1 MSYTALRP
9 PVRIATLLLAIA
21 AVLAAAPRPR
31 APRLPV
37 RARQL
42 GDAPSASGRPLP
54 AVAAQ
59 AQRPTGASKVGRL
72 SRLPA
77 AVGRALA
84 RPSLQFVPNRGQA
97 PRGVRFTAQGPNY
110 TLHLSARAAQLA
122 LAGGVKV
129 QLRLRGAGNAA
140 IAGADRQ
147 PTRYAFFQA
156 RRSIRNVPSFARVVY
171 RGVYPGINLVFRS
184 REGKLEYDWRLA
196 AGADA
201 AAIRLRLS
209 GYQALA
215 IRPSGGI
222 EIRTAAGA
230 VRMLRPRAFQGG
242 RPVAV
247 RYRLG
252 RGGAVALQLGRY
264 DHQRPLVI
272 DPLVVVTVSGTQG
285 AFTAGTATAV
295 AVDASGNAWVAGGCY
310 LQEYSSSGVQLQQ
323 DNIAGV
329 AACTVSG
336 VAMDGAGN
344 LYATGMARPNAGFPA
359 TTSEETLPTYT
370 GPTPYLLMFKPSTQT
385 LEYADYFEGAQCL
398 ATPSAIAA
406 SASGDVY
413 VAGGEVAATPAQLAS
428 CLNWDPVVAT
438 LADGSAYTGGSFYNP
453 DAINIYENGSPTFG
467 VLSTP
472 FVVKFIPFVDNG
484 QVSPAVVYVAPSGDE
499 GFATLLGGAGYGT
512 ATGIAVANGLVYV
525 SGTSAVGGQMP
536 FPLVSPLPNQGA
548 GLDGF
553 VAAITDAPVPSLPCV
568 PTVASPGDGNCHGIL
583 FSTPIPGTNSA
594 AGVAADQFGDVF
606 VAGTAGA
613 SFATVNPLP
622 AANNGQT
629 GPCSGPAGAPPTNT
643 QEAYAVGLNPN
654 SANGLT
660 TPGLTTEFA
669 TFLGVTGYGQAEC
682 TSANGLALDPPGNLY
697 VFGQSGGEFSG
708 GTTEQYPRDF
718 LYDLQLSG
726 GALSGAYGLSFQDSF
741 PEQSGVFYP
750 LPCPEYVDSTG
761 NVGTVCMADLDTIN
775 AVAVGSGQGYFASCR
790 PAEGVSST
798 PTPCGGNSGFV
809 GVLGIFSALP
819 ATAQPTADLT
829 AAANPLNFGT
839 EYIGATTALQ
849 DATLANSGA
858 AALTIS
864 SIGVTGAN
872 AGDFVLDS
880 SSTCPLTGGSLPA
893 GQSCAIALAFRPS
906 VAAGESATLVV
917 ADNSGGNPAATQTL
931 GLVGTGAQ
939 ALFISSS
946 VNGGINFGTIA
957 TGRQSF
963 TDTFYVQNSSS
974 QPLNINGAVAPS
986 QFQGDFHVVQAQCTY
1001 DATGQ
1006 VDPGNAC
1013 IFGVYFQPSFGAGT
1027 AETANFVI
1035 TAGVGALNVA
1045 PVNIALSGTA
1055 GGNYGPQPLPEMV
1068 SVDNEVP
1075 PQPATSGSFSAAV
1088 SAGGSE
1094 VAFIS
1099 NTYGANLPGGVTA
1112 TTGGNGLYLRYT
1124 CNGGATGCGQETDF
1138 IAYGPATGPAAN
1150 GGVACN
1156 FTNYGYN
1163 QGASSPAITPD
1174 GRFVVFNDD
1183 ACASSSAPGGY
1194 GPASVVTYLRDV
1206 RGQAT
1211 TAPLLDSSG
1220 NPLGGGQVTMS
1231 SDARFFAFTSSIDNV
1246 VAGVAGAAQQ
1256 IYLRDTC
1263 LSEGSSVA
1271 SCTPANVLVSQD
1283 PSGQNVPDNSQAAG
1297 DPFISPDGRYVVFD
1311 STGTN
1316 LISATDPNING
1327 AIQQVYLRDTCMGA
1341 SGACTPST
1349 VLVSAAAA
1357 GQAGNASSIAGE
1369 VSAGGRYVVFL
1380 SAASNLPGAPAAL
1393 GLGGNEVYLRDT
1405 CLGAPSG
1412 CQPTTTLVSLDF
1424 TTTTPEPAALI
1435 FNGQDYGSASGGAYI
1450 SNDGRIVA
1458 FDSAPALTS
1467 QAAGVG
1473 GALYAYDTCLSNG
1486 VAISGCTVSLHAV
1499 SAVMENGQTVL
1510 VGGRGPLDASG
1521 GFAVYFYGSPSE
1533 VWLNGTGVT
1542 TSAAPHILT
1551 TSLPGGTAG
1560 RAYSQ
1565 TVSATGGTGALAY
1578 SVSAFNLPPG
1588 LSLDSASGAIT
1599 GTPIQAGTFY
1609 FTITAT
1615 DTLGLSG
1622 SQQYQ
1627 ITIACPTISFIN
1639 LSTPFATYPETLYI
1653 GTPYSIQFGVTATDP
1668 LSFGPNGTPNT
1679 FAQYLNLT
1687 GSGAPAGMTFGNTAD
1702 LLAGTPTTAGSYTLD
1717 LKASGGG
1724 CSADSGS
1731 AYTFHVVS
1739 PCAALISASVARGGY
1754 SKKFGTTLYSQVVTV
1769 TYTGTSALSGGLYY
1783 VITGLPTGVT
1793 LANAAGVTT
1802 CTAPAG
1808 SPYVVVSTGSVA
1820 PGASVSFVVQ
1830 FNDPGAVGITY
1841 SPVVVGAGTP

>member
-9 PVRIATLLLAIA
+9 PVRIATLLLAVA
-21 AVLAAAPRPR
+21 AALTAAPRPR

-37 RARQL
+37 
-42 GDAPSASGRPLP
+42 
-54 AVAAQ
+54 
-59 AQRPTGASKVGRL
+59 
-72 SRLPA
+72 RLPA

-84 RPSLQFVPNRGQA
+84 RPSLRFVPNRGQA
-97 PRGVRFTAQGPNY
+97 PRGVRFTAQGPDY

-122 LAGGVKV
+122 LAGGAKV

-156 RRSIRNVPSFARVVY
+156 RRSIRNVPSFGRVVY
-171 RGVYPGINLVFRS
+171 RGVYPGINLDFRS
-184 REGKLEYDWRLA
+184 RAGKLEYDWRLA

-215 IRPSGGI
+215 IRPSGDI
-222 EIRTAAGA
+222 DIRTAAGA
-230 VRMLRPRAFQGG
+230 VRMLRPHAFQGG
-242 RPVAV
+242 QPIAV

-252 RGGAVALQLGRY
+252 RGGAVALRLGRY

-272 DPLVVVTVSGTQG
+272 DPFIVFTPLV
-285 AFTAGTATAV
+285 TANTLPAAV
-295 AVDASGNAWVAGGCY
+295 AVDNSGNAWVAGSGVCADGDAPVY
-310 LQEYSSSGVQLQQ
+310 LAEYSPAGVEEYDNSFGGCTGSPTQGATVGGITVDGSGNVYLTGNTQTPDFPGTYQSRSGETELGAYALEYNPASQSTVFAVMLGSLPEPNNSGGNPCYDYADPAAITLDFYGNVFIAGSIAPGCNEPTTTPIIATTDSGATYNSTTVLNSYSGTGSGVLSGPF
-323 DNIAGV
+323 NAGASNSSAFV
-329 AACTVSG
+329 AELSYSSATGAVTMPFNSLFGGLGYSAATSVAVASG
-336 VAMDGAGN
+336 GYVPELIYLAGDAQAADPDFPLVHALPNQYSSQGGVFTNYAVEGFVAGISTTATGHSLLFSTLIPGTQSATGVGDDVWGNVFVTGTTGQSNADCGGGCGTIPANPETFSQEFAGAVALTAPQAPLAGDSGSPVQAYVWSFNPETPDGLTSPG
-344 LYATGMARPNAGFPA
+344 LITGYATVLGQEDGSGNPV
-359 TTSEETLPTYT
+359 
-370 GPTPYLLMFKPSTQT
+370 
-385 LEYADYFEGAQCL
+385 
-398 ATPSAIAA
+398 PSAAYGLTMDA
-406 SASGDVY
+406 GSDVFL
-413 VAGGEVAATPAQLAS
+413 AG
-428 CLNWDPVVAT
+428 AT
-438 LADGSAYTGGSFYNP
+438 LA
-453 DAINIYENGSPTFG
+453 G
-467 VLSTP
+467 VPQTT
-472 FVVKFIPFVDNG
+472 
-484 QVSPAVVYVAPSGDE
+484 VSPA
-499 GFATLLGGAGYGT
+499 GY
-512 ATGIAVANGLVYV
+512 
-525 SGTSAVGGQMP
+525 
-536 FPLVSPLPNQGA
+536 
-548 GLDGF
+548 F
-553 VAAITDAPVPSLPCV
+553 VAAIQP
-568 PTVASPGDGNCHGIL
+568 
-583 FSTPIPGTNSA
+583 
-594 AGVAADQFGDVF
+594 
-606 VAGTAGA
+606 
-613 SFATVNPLP
+613 
-622 AANNGQT
+622 
-629 GPCSGPAGAPPTNT
+629 
-643 QEAYAVGLNPN
+643 
-654 SANGLT
+654 
-660 TPGLTTEFA
+660 
-669 TFLGVTGYGQAEC
+669 
-682 TSANGLALDPPGNLY
+682 
-697 VFGQSGGEFSG
+697 
-708 GTTEQYPRDF
+708 
-718 LYDLQLSG
+718 
-726 GALSGAYGLSFQDSF
+726 
-741 PEQSGVFYP
+741 
-750 LPCPEYVDSTG
+750 
-761 NVGTVCMADLDTIN
+761 
-775 AVAVGSGQGYFASCR
+775 
-790 PAEGVSST
+790 
-798 PTPCGGNSGFV
+798 
-809 GVLGIFSALP
+809 
-819 ATAQPTADLT
+819 QPTADNGPSGITSVNAFAYDFTGQQLT
-829 AAANPLNFGT
+829 PFPLCANCSPATDPIQAVAFGGAVEQTQLQPGNPGYVCFTGFANIADNLVSDLGCLGAGIGAAGPQPLAVLSAASNPLNFGT
-839 EYIGATTALQ
+839 EYVGATTALQ
-849 DATLANSGA
+849 AVTLANSGA

-880 SSTCPLTGGSLPA
+880 SSTCPLSGGSLPA
-893 GQSCAIALAFRPS
+893 GQSCTIALAFRPS

-917 ADNSGGNPAATQTL
+917 ADNSGGNPVATQTL
-931 GLVGTGAQ
+931 GLAGTGAQ

-946 VNGGINFGTIA
+946 VSGGINFGTIA

-974 QPLNINGAVAPS
+974 QPLNINGSVAPS
-986 QFQGDFHVVQAQCTY
+986 QFQGDFHVAQAQCTY

-1006 VDPGNAC
+1006 VDPGNSC

-1027 AETANFVI
+1027 GETANFVI

-1055 GGNYGPQPLPEMV
+1055 GGNYGPQPLPEMI

-1075 PQPATSGSFSAAV
+1075 PQPATSGSFAAAV

-1099 NTYGANLPGGVTA
+1099 NTYGTNLPGGVTA

-1124 CNGGATGCGQETDF
+1124 CNGGATGCGQDTEF
-1138 IAYGPATGPAAN
+1138 IAFGPASGPAAN

-1163 QGASSPAITPD
+1163 QGASSPGITPD
-1174 GRFVVFNDD
+1174 GRFVVFIDD
-1183 ACASSSAPGGY
+1183 ACANSAAPGGY
-1194 GPASVVTYLRDV
+1194 GPASVLTYLRDV
-1206 RGQAT
+1206 SGQTT

-1231 SDARFFAFTSSIDNV
+1231 SDARFFAFTSSVDNV
-1246 VAGVAGAAQQ
+1246 VAGVAGAVQQ

-1327 AIQQVYLRDTCMGA
+1327 TIQQVYLRDTCMGA
-1341 SGACTPST
+1341 SGTCTPST
-1349 VLVSAAAA
+1349 VLISAGAS
-1357 GQAGNASSIAGE
+1357 GQAGNADSIPGG
-1369 VSAGGRYVVFL
+1369 VSMGGRYVVFL
-1380 SAASNLPGAPAAL
+1380 SSATNLPGAPAAL
-1393 GLGGNEVYLRDT
+1393 GIGGNEVYLRDT

-1412 CQPTTTLVSLDF
+1412 CQPSTTLVSLDF
-1424 TTTTPEPAALI
+1424 TAATPAPAAFI

-1467 QAAGVG
+1467 QAAGVSD
-1473 GALYAYDTCLSNG
+1473 ALYAYDTCLSNG
-1486 VAISGCTVSLHAV
+1486 VPIGGCTVSLHAV

-1521 GFAVYFYGSPSE
+1521 GFAVYFHGSPSE

-1542 TSAAPHILT
+1542 ASAAPHILT

-1565 TVSATGGTGALAY
+1565 TVSATGGTGALVY
-1578 SVSAFNLPPG
+1578 SVSAYNLPPG
-1588 LSLDSASGAIT
+1588 LALDSATGAIT
-1599 GTPIQAGTFY
+1599 GTPNQAGTFY

-1615 DTLGLSG
+1615 DTLGLTG

-1627 ITIACPTISFIN
+1627 ITIACPTIEFIN
-1639 LSTPFATYPETLYI
+1639 LSTPFATYPQTLYL

-1668 LSFGPNGTPNT
+1668 LSLGPNGTPNT

-1739 PCAALISASVARGGY
+1739 PCATPVAASVARGGY

-1793 LANAAGVTT
+1793 LANAAGATT

-1808 SPYVVVSTGSVA
+1808 SPYVVVLAGSVA
-1820 PGASVSFVVQ
+1820 PDASVSFIVQ

>member
-37 RARQL
+37 R
-42 GDAPSASGRPLP
+42 
-54 AVAAQ
+54 
-59 AQRPTGASKVGRL
+59 
-72 SRLPA
+72 LPA

-97 PRGVRFTAQGPNY
+97 PRGVRFVAQGPNY
-110 TLHLSARAAQLA
+110 TLRLAEKAAVLR
-122 LAGGVKV
+122 LAGGRAVE
-129 QLRLRGAGNAA
+129 LRLCGAENAS

-147 PTRYAFFQA
+147 PTRYAFFQG
-156 RRSIRNVPSFARVVY
+156 RRSIRNVPSYGRVVY

-201 AAIRLRLS
+201 SAIRLRLG

-215 IRPSGGI
+215 IRPSGDI
-222 EIRTAAGA
+222 DIRTAAGA

-295 AVDASGNAWVAGGCY
+295 TVDASGNAWVAGACY

-323 DNIAGV
+323 DVVAKAG
-329 AACTVSG
+329 ACTVSG
-336 VAMDGAGN
+336 LAVDGTGN
-344 LYATGMARPNAGFPA
+344 VYATGTAQPNAGFPA
-359 TTSEETLPTYT
+359 TSSEETLATYT
-370 GPTPYLLMFKPSTQT
+370 GPTPYLLMFEPSTQT

-398 ATPSAIAA
+398 ATPDAIAA

-413 VAGGEVAATPAQLAS
+413 IAGGEVAATPAQLAS

-453 DAINIYENGSPTFG
+453 DAINIYENGSPAFG

-472 FVVKFIPFVDNG
+472 FLVKFIPFVDNG
-484 QVSPAVVYVAPSGDE
+484 QVSPAVVGYVAPNGDE

-512 ATGIAVANGLVYV
+512 ATGIAVANGLVDV

-548 GLDGF
+548 GLEGF
-553 VAAITDAPVPSLPCV
+553 VAAITDAPVPGLPCTD
-568 PTVASPGDGNCHGIL
+568 TVASPADGNCHGIL
-583 FSTPIPGTNSA
+583 FSTPIPGTDSA
-594 AGVAADQFGDVF
+594 TGVAADQFGDVY

-622 AANNGQT
+622 AASNGQT
-629 GPCSGPAGAPPTNT
+629 GPCSGLAGAPPTNT
-643 QEAYAVGLNPN
+643 QEAYALGLNPN

-660 TPGLTTEFA
+660 TSGLTTEFA
-669 TFLGVTGYGQAEC
+669 TFLGVTGNGQAEC

-697 VFGQSGGEFSG
+697 IFGQSGGESSG
-708 GTTEQYPRDF
+708 ATTEQYPRDF

-726 GALSGAYGLSFQDSF
+726 GALSGAYGLSFQDYF

-809 GVLGIFSALP
+809 GVLGLFSALP
-819 ATAQPTADLT
+819 ATAQPTAELT

-839 EYIGATTALQ
+839 EYVGATTALQ
-849 DATLANSGA
+849 TVTLANSGA

-880 SSTCPLTGGSLPA
+880 SSTCPLSGGSLPA
-893 GQSCAIALAFRPS
+893 GQSCTIALAFRPS

-917 ADNSGGNPAATQTL
+917 ADNSGGNPGATQSL
-931 GLVGTGAQ
+931 GLTGTGAQ

-946 VNGGINFGTIA
+946 VSGGINFGTIA

-974 QPLNINGAVAPS
+974 QPLNISGSVAPS
-986 QFQGDFHVVQAQCTY
+986 QFHGDFHVAQAQCTF

-1035 TAGVGALNVA
+1035 TAGLGALNVA
-1045 PVNIALSGTA
+1045 PVSIALSGTA

-1088 SAGGSE
+1088 SAGGGE
-1094 VAFIS
+1094 VVFIS
-1099 NTYGANLPGGVTA
+1099 NTYGTNLPGGVTA
-1112 TTGGNGLYLRYT
+1112 ITGGNGLYIRYT
-1124 CNGGATGCGQETDF
+1124 CNGGTTGCGQEADF
-1138 IAYGPATGPAAN
+1138 IAYGPASGPAAN

-1156 FTNYGYN
+1156 FTNFGYN
-1163 QGASSPAITPD
+1163 QGANSPGITPD

-1183 ACASSSAPGGY
+1183 ACANNSAAGGY
-1194 GPASVVTYLRDV
+1194 GPASAVTYLRDV
-1206 RGQAT
+1206 RGQTT

-1231 SDARFFAFTSSIDNV
+1231 SDARFFAFTSSSDNI
-1246 VAGVAGAAQQ
+1246 VAGVAGAVQQ

-1263 LSEGSSVA
+1263 LNEGSSVA
-1271 SCTPANVLVSQD
+1271 SCTAANVLVSQD

-1327 AIQQVYLRDTCMGA
+1327 SIQQVYLRDTCMGA

-1349 VLVSAAAA
+1349 VLVSAGAA
-1357 GQAGNASSIAGE
+1357 GQAGNAGSIPGG
-1369 VSAGGRYVVFL
+1369 VSMGGRYVVFL
-1380 SAASNLPGAPAAL
+1380 SSATNLPGAPAAL
-1393 GLGGNEVYLRDT
+1393 GIGGNEVYLRDT

-1412 CQPTTTLVSLDF
+1412 CQPSTTLVSLNF
-1424 TTTTPEPAALI
+1424 TAATPAPAAFM
-1435 FNGQDYGSASGGAYI
+1435 FNGQNYGSASSAAYI

-1458 FDSAPALTS
+1458 FGSAPALTS
-1467 QAAGVG
+1467 PAAGVTD
-1473 GALYAYDTCLSNG
+1473 ALYAYDTCLSNG
-1486 VAISGCTVSLHAV
+1486 VPISGCTVSLHAV

-1510 VGGRGPLDASG
+1510 VGARGPLDASG
-1521 GFAVYFYGSPSE
+1521 GFAVYFHGSPSE
-1533 VWLNGTGVT
+1533 AWLNGTGVT
-1542 TSAAPHILT
+1542 ASAAPHILT
-1551 TSLPGGTAG
+1551 TSLLGGTAG
-1560 RAYSQ
+1560 RGYSQ
-1565 TVSATGGTGALAY
+1565 TVSATGGTGALVY
-1578 SVSAFNLPPG
+1578 SVSAYNLPPG
-1588 LSLDSASGAIT
+1588 LALDSATGAIT
-1599 GTPIQAGTFY
+1599 GTPNQAGTFY

-1615 DTLGLSG
+1615 DTLGLTG

-1627 ITIACPTISFIN
+1627 ITIACPTIGFIN
-1639 LSTPFATYPETLYI
+1639 LSTPTATYPETLYI

-1739 PCAALISASVARGGY
+1739 PCAAPVSASVARGGY

-1783 VITGLPTGVT
+1783 VITGLPSGVT
-1793 LANAAGVTT
+1793 LANAAGATT

-1808 SPYVVVSTGSVA
+1808 SPYVVVSAGSVA